1 MEESRFTPAPG
12 VDLRVRTEAAFLDLA
27 RAFWRERAVTAETV
41 LDLEVHVVA
50 GSELPGDI
58 EERLVWTVTP
68 DVLVLRA
75 DGAVE
80 VETGVKSRSVRGHV
94 SESLL
99 ALRPQLAARLVLETP
114 VAILMSR
121 SGHAALHAGAVCRG
135 KSAVVIR
142 GASGAGKSTL
152 VAALWKE
159 GLRVLGD
166 ESVLVCRNRPRELVS
181 SVRELTV
188 LPDACDLLNL
198 RDDSEPTWSGGEA
211 KRRIDLAAGAKPEDR
226 FGFHAATI
234 LLGAR
239 DPGPARLVAL
249 SRAELIESFAEG
261 AVKEE
266 TAGTDLGTILDDWVD
281 RPAFRLEGATDLSGA
296 VRLVYN
302 VLGTA

>member
-198 RDDSEPTWSGGEA
+198 RDD
-211 KRRIDLAAGAKPEDR
+211 
-226 FGFHAATI
+226 
-234 LLGAR
+234 
-239 DPGPARLVAL
+239 
-249 SRAELIESFAEG
+249 
-261 AVKEE
+261 
-266 TAGTDLGTILDDWVD
+266 
-281 RPAFRLEGATDLSGA
+281 
-296 VRLVYN
+296 
-302 VLGTA
+302 